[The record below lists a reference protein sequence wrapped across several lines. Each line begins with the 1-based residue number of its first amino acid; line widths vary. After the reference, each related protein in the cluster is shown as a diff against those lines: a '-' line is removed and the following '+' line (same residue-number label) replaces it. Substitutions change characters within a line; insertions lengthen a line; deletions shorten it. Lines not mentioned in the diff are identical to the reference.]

1 MQETYS
7 CMLAILYFSNSA
19 YTEVSDGKGGKI
31 LVKKPKLTSK
41 QKSEAKVKAKAEAK
55 AKEAITKIKGGKY
68 ADVGDFSDSTI
79 SEDVDLENMTEEEK
93 AAYFKAKAER
103 KAAREARRREKYGDK
118 YDLML
123 EKQKEFVFYNYNLI

>member
-1 MQETYS
+1 
-7 CMLAILYFSNSA
+7 MLVLLLSV
-19 YTEVSDGKGGKI
+19 YTEVSDGKGGKM

-41 QKSEAKVKAKAEAK
+41 QKQEAKIKAKAEAK
-55 AKEAITKIKGGKY
+55 AKEQIGKIKGGKF

-79 SEDVDLENMTEEEK
+79 SDDVDLENMTEEEK

-123 EKQKEFVFYNYNLI
+123 EKQKEFVSS